1 MSKREKIL
9 LIDFSKVVSPIWI
22 SRHLS
27 ACLSDFVG
35 LPKDE
40 IRSMYKK
47 HIGPLVKWEYSISV
61 FLDEL
66 IPYLKWGNSKDDL
79 LGACKIVPTLDMDFL
94 QWMKVLRKTHY
105 VYLASDIHE
114 VLGNVLRKKLDQYF
128 DGFIFSFE
136 EKAKK
141 SEDIY
146 WQNLQKKIDFSKVDL
161 FVDDKEKNINL
172 AWEYWIRWLIYDDT
186 QWVESVIS
194 NVYSHRDYCILWAWA
209 AWIIFSCNL
218 QKYTNKSFCVL
229 EKESRPFWLMK
240 SFKLSNSW
248 CDLWWHAL
256 HDNDKKILNYLHKE
270 GKIESYRQKRKAY
283 VDYDG
288 KSIPFPFQLHL
299 SYLESKKRNICLVDF
314 LKSYCRCKF
323 SMKNPDNLGAFL
335 ESNFWEGI
343 CNNFLKPYNE
353 KLWKMD
359 LNKISSNWT
368 DRIPFWSAIKV
379 LKGAFIKDD
388 KNYWSNSYVNYPVSW
403 WFENYLAHF
412 FSKIKEYIDF
422 SCQIINIDTRYHIIY
437 TKNQVIHYDNLIS
450 TIPLN
455 ELLEFSGMDYDAGLF
470 KYLSIQIFT
479 VVIKKIKELK
489 QRIYVKDKKYYFHK
503 CVFNSNSSLLQ
514 KNQDEFVVQFEAT
527 FKKNEVIKKD
537 EFEVN
542 CFNYLIEKGLI
553 KNLNDVI
560 ARDYKEVEYGYP
572 IQILDLLEKKD
583 FYINQLKE
591 MQIFV
596 LWRFWAWEYCNL
608 WDVINNANILF
619 KYLENENFII

>member
-1 MSKREKIL
+1 
-9 LIDFSKVVSPIWI
+9 
-22 SRHLS
+22 
-27 ACLSDFVG
+27 
-35 LPKDE
+35 
-40 IRSMYKK
+40 
-47 HIGPLVKWEYSISV
+47 
-61 FLDEL
+61 
-66 IPYLKWGNSKDDL
+66 
-79 LGACKIVPTLDMDFL
+79 
-94 QWMKVLRKTHY
+94 
-105 VYLASDIHE
+105 
-114 VLGNVLRKKLDQYF
+114 
-128 DGFIFSFE
+128 
-136 EKAKK
+136 
-141 SEDIY
+141 
-146 WQNLQKKIDFSKVDL
+146 
-161 FVDDKEKNINL
+161 
-172 AWEYWIRWLIYDDT
+172 
-186 QWVESVIS
+186 
-194 NVYSHRDYCILWAWA
+194 
-209 AWIIFSCNL
+209 
-218 QKYTNKSFCVL
+218 
-229 EKESRPFWLMK
+229 
-240 SFKLSNSW
+240 
-248 CDLWWHAL
+248 
-256 HDNDKKILNYLHKE
+256 
-270 GKIESYRQKRKAY
+270 
-283 VDYDG
+283 
-288 KSIPFPFQLHL
+288 
-299 SYLESKKRNICLVDF
+299 
-314 LKSYCRCKF
+314 
-323 SMKNPDNLGAFL
+323 MKNPDNLGAFL

-403 WFENYLAHF
+403 WFENYLAYF

-537 EFEVN
+537 EFEAN

-572 IQILDLLEKKD
+572 TQILDLLEKKD